1 MKIRSSDTSRAAE
14 RVLMR
19 LANQTPSW
27 RKVELMGEMY
37 RAVRDLAMVGLR
49 ERFPGASTQELQ
61 RRLADILLGKEL
73 ALRVYGPITG
83 N

>member
-1 MKIRSSDTSRAAE
+1 
-14 RVLMR
+14 
-19 LANQTPSW
+19 
-27 RKVELMGEMY
+27 MGEMY